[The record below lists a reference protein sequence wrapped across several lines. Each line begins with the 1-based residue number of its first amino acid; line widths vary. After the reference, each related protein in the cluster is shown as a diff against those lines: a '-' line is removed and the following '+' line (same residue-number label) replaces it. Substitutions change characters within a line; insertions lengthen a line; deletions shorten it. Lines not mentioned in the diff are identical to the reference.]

1 MANNAKDVL
10 ADHAAVETSV
20 VRPARSL
27 IEIDLDPRLRGR
39 QELQHASQSTQYGRR
54 KSDCRYGRLGFC
66 GDRVCGGGLVVG
78 WCVDWGGDV
87 WVECCWAV

>member
-27 IEIDLDPRLRGR
+27 IEIDLDPRLRSR
-39 QELQHASQSTQYGRR
+39 QELQHAGQSTQYGRR
-54 KSDCRYGRLGFC
+54 KSDCRYGRLFS
-66 GDRVCGGGLVVG
+66 RVRDKQGGY
-78 WCVDWGGDV
+78 DQQN
-87 WVECCWAV
+87 E